1 VKHHHERWD
10 GSGYPD
16 GLRGES
22 IPRTARILSVA
33 DVYDALTS
41 SRSYRA
47 AWSHERAMREI
58 RRNAG
63 TQFDPEV
70 VKAFEQVV
78 DSVRIRIAR
87 AAVLDAAANGNSGR
101 FSGAITTP
109 RSAEAV
115 RQIQRSSSELWALY
129 EVSQTLSASLGLD
142 DTLEILGRK
151 LLAIFPDTGCVILLS
166 DGAPEEAEVR
176 FLRSRIAVGLNHEF
190 FTRCHTLGLN
200 SLSARVARQRTTYVG
215 GYDHEDLMPV
225 SQTGTPWYDIGTA
238 LIVPIVHQGTALG
251 TINLYHAE
259 ENAFSDHIRNLLETI
274 AQRASLAL
282 YNGLLYD
289 RTRSHANTD
298 PLTGLANVRCV
309 TEWMENR
316 IQNLGAQEARF
327 ALLCL
332 DLDSFKPINDNFG
345 HQKGDTVL
353 QDLARI
359 FRNIVR
365 DADLVGRNGGDEF
378 VVLLNE
384 AGTAEATLM
393 AKRIQAAVQQ
403 YDPNLIHPRL
413 GALRLGVSIG
423 YACYPTDGR
432 DVPTLLSVADAGM
445 YKNKTER
452 KLKQLVENER
462 AEGPKTTTARNV
474 PPDRDFLHWRPGS

>member
-78 DSVRIRIAR
+78 EDVRARMEPSLFGQAYDPAR
-87 AAVLDAAANGNSGR
+87 AAGTRGPV
-101 FSGAITTP
+101 TTP

-129 EVSQTLSASLGLD
+129 EVSQTLSASLGPD
-142 DTLEILGRK
+142 DLLEILGRK
-151 LLAIFPDTGCVILLS
+151 LLAIFPDTGCAFLLFERK
-166 DGAPEEAEVR
+166 PEESEALYCR
-176 FLRSRIAVGLNHEF
+176 HAVGWNQEHF
-190 FTRCHTLGLN
+190 ADCQSAAPDGT
-200 SLSARVARQRTTYVG
+200 SLRVATEQRSYLG
-215 GYDHEDLMPV
+215 PFDPFDLV
-225 SQTGTPWYDIGTA
+225 SVDTDSAEPRPIGTA
-238 LIVPIVHQGTALG
+238 LIVPIVHQGAALG

-259 ENAFSDHIRNLLETI
+259 ENAFEEHVRNLLETI
-274 AQRASLAL
+274 AQRAAMAL
-282 YNGLLYD
+282 YNGLTFE
-289 RTRSHANTD
+289 RTRSHAITD
-298 PLTGLANVRCV
+298 PLTGLANIRRM
-309 TEWMENR
+309 TDWIEER
-316 IQNLGAQEARF
+316 LHSDRKADRF

-345 HQKGDTVL
+345 HQKGDVVL
-353 QDLARI
+353 RDLAEI
-359 FRNIVR
+359 FRNLVR
-365 DADLVGRNGGDEF
+365 EGDLVGRNGGDEF
-378 VVLLNE
+378 VVLLREAGPNE
-384 AGTAEATLM
+384 AEVMKNRLQTAVTG
-393 AKRIQAAVQQ
+393 
-403 YDPNLIHPRL
+403 YDPGLVHPRL
-413 GALRLGVSIG
+413 GELRLGVSIG
-423 YACYPTDGR
+423 SACYPSDGTDIA
-432 DVPTLLSVADAGM
+432 TLFSIADAAM
-445 YKNKTER
+445 YRNKTDR
-452 KLKQLVENER
+452 KLEQMVGSRRTDEVITS
-462 AEGPKTTTARNV
+462 AEAGEE
-474 PPDRDFLHWRPGS
+474 PDRETVTDKMPAYLH